1 MLSIYVSCHSNSIT
15 GKLEILENSKTSFQK
30 SLELSIWTYEL
41 NCEFMHK
48 KIDGYIV
55 EIDDK

>member
-15 GKLEILENSKTSFQK
+15 GKLEILENSKTSFQNR
-30 SLELSIWTYEL
+30 LELSIWTFEL
-41 NCEFMHK
+41 DYEFMHK

-55 EIDDK
+55 ELDDK